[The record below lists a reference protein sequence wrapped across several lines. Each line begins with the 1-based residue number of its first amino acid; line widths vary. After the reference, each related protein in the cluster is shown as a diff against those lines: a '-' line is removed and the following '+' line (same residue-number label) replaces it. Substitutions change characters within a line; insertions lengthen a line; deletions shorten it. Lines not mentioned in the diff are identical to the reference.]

1 MNDDELEADLR
12 RVLADPSRRLPD
24 TLVPLDQVHAGARRR
39 KARRQALAAVA
50 GASAGVLVV
59 VAFVGISHLSHGPT
73 NVSAGHTPG
82 TSDTVSIGA
91 TTSMSPDA
99 SATPSRSGSPV
110 ATAGPGPVPA
120 GFTPVSVTA
129 VNDQRW
135 WVLGTGGQIAATT
148 NAGRTFVLV
157 SDSATSG
164 LPADAVE
171 MRFAD
176 KIHGWAVS
184 ERVNQTGSGILWQT
198 SDGGTTWQR
207 SGLAAPVG
215 TVELGGGMA
224 YVLTQ
229 PKPGTWAVWAGAA
242 DASTSLHLAATLGST
257 NQMPLLAVQSGRA
270 LLDANT
276 TSGAWVWR
284 VGTSG
289 TQRSTSP
296 CDPSLGPT
304 SISATVGS
312 VWLTCGT
319 GTADSAWRSD
329 DGSTWTAVPST
340 GFTGPATRMV
350 VGAIDAQHAAIGVQ
364 SASIALVSAKG
375 WLARAHGPFAIGG
388 WQYLAFTNQSDGF
401 ALDDGSRLLRTT
413 DGGASWTQ
421 ITFG

>member
-1 MNDDELEADLR
+1 MNDDDLEADLR
-12 RVLADPSRRLPD
+12 RVLADPGRRLPD
-24 TLVPLDQVHAGARRR
+24 TLVPLELVHAGARRR
-39 KARRQALAAVA
+39 KARRQAVAAVA

-82 TSDTVSIGA
+82 TSDTVSVSA
-91 TTSMSPDA
+91 TTGISADTSPTA
-99 SATPSRSGSPV
+99 SSSPSAVASQGPV
-110 ATAGPGPVPA
+110 PVPA

-164 LPADAVE
+164 LPSDAVE

-176 KIHGWAVS
+176 KLHGWAVS
-184 ERVNQTGSGILWQT
+184 EPVNQTGNGVLWQT

-207 SGLAAPVG
+207 SSLAAPVG

-229 PKPGTWAVWAGAA
+229 PKPGTWAVWVGAA
-242 DASTSLHLAATLGST
+242 DLSTSLRPAGTLGST
-257 NQMPLLAVQSGRA
+257 YQMPLLAVQSGRA
-270 LLDANT
+270 ILAANT

-312 VWLTCGT
+312 VWLTCANGS
-319 GTADSAWRSD
+319 ADSAWRSD

-350 VGAIDAQHAAIGVQ
+350 VGAIDAQHAAIGLQ

-375 WLARAHGPFAIGG
+375 WLARAHGQFAIGG

-401 ALDDGSRLLRTT
+401 ALDDGNRLLRTT
-413 DGGASWTQ
+413 DGGATWTQ